1 MKSNRQQQILTLLT
15 ARGYTNVTELAA
27 RFNVTTETIRRDL
40 NELEKENL
48 VNRIH
53 GGAIAASKRSPE
65 VEYQNRGQYLIQ
77 EKKEIARCAADLIN
91 DGDTVIILS
100 GTTTLAMAEFLQQ
113 KKNLT
118 VITNSVLLCAEL
130 ASTQDVE
137 LYIIGGKVRNGNY
150 SISGPIA
157 MENLTVFNPDKVVIG
172 IGGISIE
179 KGLTD
184 HRMDETLLT
193 RNCLKA
199 GGTNIGLADHSKF
212 GTITSYTIGPSHM
225 LDYLITSDK
234 TTESAC
240 APFNKE
246 GIHVIRAAADGKI
259 GNELNE

>member
-1 MKSNRQQQILTLLT
+1 MKSNRQQQILNILT
-15 ARGYTNVTELAA
+15 ARGYTNVAELAA

-53 GGAIAASKRSPE
+53 GGAIAAAKRAPE

-77 EKKEIARCAADLIN
+77 EKKDIARCAAELID

-100 GTTTLAMAEFLQQ
+100 GTTTLAIAEFLLQ

-130 ASTQDVE
+130 AAAKDIE
-137 LYIIGGKVRNGNY
+137 IYIIGGKVRNGNY

-157 MENLTVFNPDKVVIG
+157 IENLNVFNPDKVIIG
-172 IGGISIE
+172 IGGISVE

-184 HRMDETLLT
+184 HQMDETLLT
-193 RNCLKA
+193 RCCLKA
-199 GGTNIGLADHSKF
+199 AGTNIGLADHSKF
-212 GTITSYTIGPSHM
+212 GTITSYTIGPCRM
-225 LDYLITSDK
+225 LDYLITSEI
-234 TTESAC
+234 TPESAC
-240 APFNKE
+240 EPYVKE
-246 GIHVIRAAADGKI
+246 GIQVIRVNSTDDQ
-259 GNELNE
+259 L